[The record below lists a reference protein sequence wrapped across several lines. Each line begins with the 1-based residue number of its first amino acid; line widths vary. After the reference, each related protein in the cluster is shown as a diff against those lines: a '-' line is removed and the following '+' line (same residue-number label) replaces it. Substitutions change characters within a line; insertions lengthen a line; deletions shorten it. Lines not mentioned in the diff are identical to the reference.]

1 MQLYYY
7 TYFCCQLRRVFIIKK
22 VYPSSETES
31 LQIFRYLIQKVALKH
46 QNSGPSPKFYVLEH
60 TLFSSTVVKMLVPEM
75 KNLKKDPCSEVKN
88 TKWNIEIILK
98 GLGEY
103 FYATKHIWG
112 NSCSD
117 Y

>member
-1 MQLYYY
+1 
-7 TYFCCQLRRVFIIKK
+7 
-22 VYPSSETES
+22 
-31 LQIFRYLIQKVALKH
+31 
-46 QNSGPSPKFYVLEH
+46 
-60 TLFSSTVVKMLVPEM
+60 MLVPEM
-75 KNLKKDPCSEVKN
+75 KNLKKDPCSEEVKN

-103 FYATKHIWG
+103 FYPTKHIWG